1 MTLLCREESMRTT
14 VVLKDDLVRKAKKLS
29 PETTLSGL
37 LNSCLADW
45 IANHN
50 RKELKTRLVAEYR
63 SARQE
68 SRRISRE
75 FASLDKEGWPTW

>member
-1 MTLLCREESMRTT
+1 MRTT

-45 IANHN
+45 VANHT
-50 RKELKTRLVAEYR
+50 RIQLKTRLVAEYR
-63 SARQE
+63 CAREE
-68 SRRISRE
+68 SRRIAANLPPWIRKAGLRGKRFPSVGE
-75 FASLDKEGWPTW
+75 P

>member
-1 MTLLCREESMRTT
+1 MPEESMRTT

-37 LNSCLADW
+37 LNICLADW
-45 IANHN
+45 IANHS

-63 SARQE
+63 AARQE

-75 FASLDKEGWPTW
+75 FASLDTEGWPSW

>member
-1 MTLLCREESMRTT
+1 MRTT
-14 VVLKDDLVRKAKKLS
+14 VVLKDDLVKQAKKLS
-29 PETTLSGL
+29 RETTLSGL
-37 LNSCLADW
+37 LNRCLADW

-68 SRRISRE
+68 ARRISRE
-75 FASLDKEGWPTW
+75 R

>member
-1 MTLLCREESMRTT
+1 MRTT

-37 LNSCLADW
+37 LNSCLAHW
-45 IANHN
+45 IANHT

-75 FASLDKEGWPTW
+75 FSSLDKEGWPSW

>member
-1 MTLLCREESMRTT
+1 MTFLWLEESMRTT
-14 VVLKDDLVRKAKKLS
+14 VILKDDLVRKAKKLS

-37 LNSCLADW
+37 LNSCLADR
-45 IANHN
+45 IANHT
-50 RKELKTRLVAEYR
+50 RKELKMRLVAEYR

-75 FASLDKEGWPTW
+75 FAAVDKEGWPSW